1 MRYILLIMF
10 GAISFSAHA
19 QWYRIDQILKKKL
32 PPFRPAVIEQ
42 ATDHS
47 VARLPHVEGPGHA
60 KLSAPYFC
68 PSDYSYDAAEDIVMK
83 EAQHNMRFRIY
94 TEASY
99 NFSDLARLY
108 MLQNRFS
115 EAKWYLLQ
123 SNNISRRQNDD
134 KHTVENLTD
143 LAMIKTNIGD
153 YSLALEDLT
162 EAYNMACLKGLNEY
176 LSGIENQMLYIKQ
189 NRLIPSKLV
198 RRYAETPQ
206 NNSKA
211 E

>member
-1 MRYILLIMF
+1 
-10 GAISFSAHA
+10 
-19 QWYRIDQILKKKL
+19 
-32 PPFRPAVIEQ
+32 
-42 ATDHS
+42 
-47 VARLPHVEGPGHA
+47 
-60 KLSAPYFC
+60 
-68 PSDYSYDAAEDIVMK
+68 
-83 EAQHNMRFRIY
+83 
-94 TEASY
+94 
-99 NFSDLARLY
+99 
-108 MLQNRFS
+108 
-115 EAKWYLLQ
+115 
-123 SNNISRRQNDD
+123 
-134 KHTVENLTD
+134 LTD